1 MAPRALGFEIRGS
14 IRDHMNRAY
23 LLIACCCLPLAAGP
37 APARDLWG
45 LDSVILTDEATPVLV
60 RTERRSPAAPGRPTT
75 QAQRDE
81 FAYGPPAPPTPVPG
95 GGQIITAPPI
105 PGLGAGESAEN
116 VEPTYI
122 EPDAVASE
130 SELATDLA
138 YGPPADGLYE
148 PALRDIYAEP
158 LIDPQTDEA
167 VAEIE
172 PEPATDDPFHLPA
185 SAYVGPG
192 PDISGVEIFVPE
204 GLASAPEDNTSEAAE
219 TISAEGEME
228 MASAAEPRNII
239 PPYVIT
245 EEPEEPSRPPQQF
258 DSTAYTGYFT
268 GVGIADGMQLQ
279 IYLSGQ
285 AITGSFVDR
294 RGQTFRIDGQLAE
307 EEGRA
312 QAMVISSGAPI
323 GYMNLQLTNLGL
335 TSLFVPLD
343 ENLTPQSASARQ
355 YEFLRT
361 LSPAARSRLEAERAA
376 REATMGDGRT
386 PEYRRPTFP
395 ESEEEGLQ
403 EVFPGDVDGDE

>member
-1 MAPRALGFEIRGS
+1 
-14 IRDHMNRAY
+14 MNRAY

-45 LDSVILTDEATPVLV
+45 LNGVILTDEATPVLS
-60 RTERRSPAAPGRPTT
+60 RTERRSLADPGRTAT
-75 QAQRDE
+75 QPRNDE

-105 PGLGAGESAEN
+105 PGPGAGEGTAD

-122 EPDAVASE
+122 EPDTAVE
-130 SELATDLA
+130 DGELA
-138 YGPPADGLYE
+138 YGPPADGLPE
-148 PALRDIYAEP
+148 PALRDTYAEP
-158 LIDPQTDEA
+158 LIDPQTDEV
-167 VAEIE
+167 VATTE
-172 PEPATDDPFHLPA
+172 PEPASDDPFSLPA
-185 SAYVGPG
+185 SAYDAPG
-192 PDISGVEIFVPE
+192 PDISGVEIFVP
-204 GLASAPEDNTSEAAE
+204 GDLAVTPEPETDSVELVQTAPAE
-219 TISAEGEME
+219 ETVAPDDEVE
-228 MASAAEPRNII
+228 MASAAEPRVAF
-239 PPYVIT
+239 PPVASV
-245 EEPEEPSRPPQQF
+245 EEPEEPSAPPQQF

-285 AITGSFVDR
+285 ALSGSFVDR
-294 RGQTFRIDGQLAE
+294 RGQTFRIDGQLTE

-395 ESEEEGLQ
+395 ENEEEGLQ
-403 EVFPGDVDGDE
+403 EVFPGDEDRGE